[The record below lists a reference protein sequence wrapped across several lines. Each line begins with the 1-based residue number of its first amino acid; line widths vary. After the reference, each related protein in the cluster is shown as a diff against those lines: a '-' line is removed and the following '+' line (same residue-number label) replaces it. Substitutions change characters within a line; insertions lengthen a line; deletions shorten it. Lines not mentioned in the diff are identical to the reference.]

1 MEFTEMLEK
10 LKEQRAGWAGMS
22 TDGERF
28 TVPRDGKKG
37 VDVLLYRP
45 EDSNGSLPVMFN
57 MHGGAWIGG
66 DAVLLETFCRRL
78 ANEIPCFVVNVNYTK
93 ADVEC
98 YPYAID
104 EVVDSVKYF
113 MEHACEYGLDTGR
126 FAVGGHSAGAQIAA
140 GAALKLKD
148 EGIKLACQMLVYP
161 TTDLFSR
168 SELSP
173 LLDMYFG
180 NGGAREPYASPLFAS
195 DTALDGVCPAIFI
208 ECGLDSLRDQGI
220 AYAKRL
226 MNIGVSVKVKEYRRA
241 LHGFLEVN
249 RPDYDPDDPRRT
261 PEQDMYCKD
270 CEKYLINELRANFQ
284 DV

>member
-1 MEFTEMLEK
+1 MEFRDMFEK
-10 LKEQRAGWAGMS
+10 LREERARWARMT

-28 TVPRDGKKG
+28 TVPRADKKA
-37 VDVLLYRP
+37 VDTLLYKP
-45 EDSNGSLPVMFN
+45 ERAEGRLPVLFN

-78 ANEIPCFVVNVNYTK
+78 AEEIPCFVVNVNYTK

-113 MEHACEYGLDTGR
+113 MERVDEYGLDADR

-161 TTDLFSR
+161 TTNLFSKG
-168 SELSP
+168 ELSP
-173 LLDMYFG
+173 LLDIYFG
-180 NGGAREPYASPLFAS
+180 NGGAHEAYASPLLAS
-195 DTALDGVCPAIFI
+195 DAALEGVCPAIFI
-208 ECGLDSLRDQGI
+208 ECGLDSLRDQGV

-226 MNIGVSVKVKEYRRA
+226 MNIGVGVKIKEYRRA

-249 RPDYDPDDPRRT
+249 RPDYDPNDPRRT
-261 PEQDMYCKD
+261 PEQDKYCKD
-270 CEKYLINELRANFQ
+270 CEKYLVSELRASFE
-284 DV
+284 DI